1 MKISFILFSLLIAT
15 SSSFAQDQLQATVR
29 DVTAEYQDF
38 GAEPEFAPTPTPTPT
53 NTTATGTTNN
63 GSGGN
68 PPVINPYDINPNT
81 TPSTTTPTTTT
92 TPINTNPVNPNGTF
106 NDTMVKIDRIVAL
119 GERIWNFLVTNKPG
133 ADYEVF
139 KTSVVPE
146 GITSWTQLMKWSKP
160 VSKIYRVE
168 FKNSFG
174 SVSGSFDYR
183 LTYFH
188 SGSFKGKGKFLGQ
201 ISVVPT
207 NIKLG
212 TDRSLKMRVELASV
226 INFGTEEDPIAGAQ
240 IIISWSSPTTLKYEM
255 QSAEYL
261 IYGNGDI
268 LDLSN
273 GN

>member
-1 MKISFILFSLLIAT
+1 MKNFVLVLSLLIA
-15 SSSFAQDQLQATVR
+15 SSNAFAQEEWKATVR
-29 DVTAEYQDF
+29 EVTDEYFEVGMSPD
-38 GAEPEFAPTPTPTPT
+38 FAPTPTPTPT
-53 NTTATGTTNN
+53 PNTGTNN
-63 GSGGN
+63 GSN

-81 TPSTTTPTTTT
+81 TPSTTNTTNPPINTT
-92 TPINTNPVNPNGTF
+92 TPPTNPNTGF
-106 NDTMVKIDRIVAL
+106 NDTMVKIERIVAL
-119 GERIWNFLVTNKPG
+119 GEKIWNFLVTNKPG
-133 ADYEVF
+133 ADYEIF
-139 KTSVVPE
+139 KASVVPE
-146 GITSWTQLMKWSKP
+146 GITHWAQLMKWSKP

-226 INFGTEEDPIAGAQ
+226 INFGTEDDPIAGAQ
-240 IIISWSSPTTLKYEM
+240 LIVSWSSPTTTKYQM

>member
-1 MKISFILFSLLIAT
+1 MKKTFIVLGLLLAG
-15 SSSFAQDQLQATVR
+15 SSSYAQEEVKVSVR
-29 DVTAEYQDF
+29 DVTHEYVDMSF
-38 GAEPEFAPTPTPTPT
+38 EPEFAPTPTPSPTPITTPT
-53 NTTATGTTNN
+53 TGTTTNA
-63 GSGGN
+63 N

-81 TPSTTTPTTTT
+81 TPSNTNPTTTT
-92 TPINTNPVNPNGTF
+92 TPINTNPVNPTGGF

-119 GERIWNFLVTNKPG
+119 GEKIWNFLVTNKPG

-160 VSKIYRVE
+160 ASKVYRVE

-174 SVSGSFDYR
+174 GVSGSFDYR

-226 INFGTEEDPIAGAQ
+226 INFGTEDDPIAGAQ
-240 IIISWSSPTTLKYEM
+240 LIINWSSPTTLKYEM

-268 LDLSN
+268 LDLTN